1 MSEATLE
8 ASPGVGRR
16 TTPIHG
22 HEVPTGIHIGGRW
35 IDLDATFDV
44 TDPAT
49 GSAFAA
55 VSDAS
60 EAEALQALD
69 AAEKAQ
75 RAWGSLNPRRRAR
88 LLRHAHDLVRERADA
103 FIDVMVVESGK
114 PRAEAAA
121 EFELSMG
128 FFEWSIE
135 QIGHLHG
142 DFGPG
147 SNPGYRV
154 VTSLQP
160 IGPSLLITPWNFPML
175 MGARKMSAAL
185 AAGCTLVVKSAQ
197 QTPFTIA
204 LLVQALQDAGVPD
217 GVVNL
222 IHTMRSEAASTTLLA
237 DRRLKKLSFTGS
249 TAVGSHLLTLAAR
262 HITHSSME
270 LGGNAPFI
278 VLDDADVDLAVR
290 EAVVCKFRN
299 AGQACVAANRIILH
313 RDIADEFTEK
323 FTAAAEALKIG
334 PGFADG
340 VQMGPMISAQQR
352 QRIDQLVRGAVAEG
366 AELLTGGK
374 AVPGEGF
381 FYEPTVLRGAG
392 RSSRLACDELFGPVA
407 MLYTVDSVAEAI
419 DFANDT
425 EYGLSAYLFTRD
437 ISRAIRIGEELE
449 CGMVGVN
456 RGIMADPVAPFGG
469 TKASGLGREGGDQGV
484 KEFLEAHYIAL
495 TIDDERAQW

>member
-1 MSEATLE
+1 MSEATL
-8 ASPGVGRR
+8 AAPVGVGPR
-16 TTPIHG
+16 TARIHG

-35 IDLDATFDV
+35 IDLDETFDV

-60 EAEALQALD
+60 ATEALQALD
-69 AAEKAQ
+69 AAAEAQ
-75 RAWGSLNPRRRAR
+75 RAWGSLNPRKRAR
-88 LLRHAHDLVRERADA
+88 LLRDAHDLVRERADA

-121 EFELSMG
+121 EFELSAG
-128 FFEWSIE
+128 FFEWAVE
-135 QIGHLHG
+135 QVGHLHG

-154 VTSLQP
+154 VTTMQP

-185 AAGCTLVVKSAQ
+185 AAGCTMVVKSAQ

-204 LLVQALQDAGVPD
+204 LLVQALQDAGVPA
-217 GVVNL
+217 GVMNL
-222 IHTMRSEAASTTLLA
+222 VHTRQSGATSTALLA

-249 TAVGSHLLTLAAR
+249 TAVGSHLLGLAAK

-313 RDIADEFTEK
+313 RAIADEFTEK
-323 FTAAAEALKIG
+323 FTAAVSALTVG
-334 PGFADG
+334 SGFADG
-340 VQMGPMISAQQR
+340 VQVGPMISAQQR
-352 QRIDQLVRGAVAEG
+352 ERIDQLVQSAVDEG
-366 AELLTGGK
+366 AELLAGGK
-374 AVPGEGF
+374 NVAGEGF
-381 FYEPTVLRGAG
+381 FYEPTVLRGVDRA
-392 RSSRLACDELFGPVA
+392 SRLSCDELFGPVA
-407 MLYTVDSVAEAI
+407 VLYTVDSVSDAI
-419 DFANDT
+419 VFANDT
-425 EYGLSAYLFTRD
+425 DYGLSGYLFTRD
-437 ISRAIRIGEELE
+437 ISRAVRIGEQLE
-449 CGMVGVN
+449 FGMVGVN

-469 TKASGLGREGGDQGV
+469 TKGSGLGREGGEHGV
-484 KEFLEAHYIAL
+484 GEFLEPHYIAL
-495 TIDDERAQW
+495 TIDDETEEW